1 VAHLVE
7 RLFGG
12 GKDDRV
18 RGYASAIVAVAEA
31 EDALGTV
38 EDELYAFARGVEQ
51 QPRLREVL
59 GDRSLP
65 VDNRKA
71 VVHEVL
77 GDRAHPVTVT
87 LISFL
92 VEAGR
97 ARDIGKIADDV
108 AGMAAERRQQQVAE
122 VRSAVALTEEQ
133 RGRLEQALGRA
144 TGRQIEVK
152 VIVDP
157 TIVGG
162 VVARVGDEVFDGSI
176 ASRLDDAKQALG
188 S

>member
-1 VAHLVE
+1 MGDLVD
-7 RLFGG
+7 RLFG
-12 GKDDRV
+12 GKDDRI
-18 RGYASAIVAVAEA
+18 RGYASAIVSIAEA
-31 EDALGTV
+31 EGALGTV
-38 EDELYAFARGVEQ
+38 EEELYVFAKGVEQ

-71 VVHEVL
+71 VVRDVI
-77 GDRAHPVTVT
+77 GDRAHPVTVA

-97 ARDIGKIADDV
+97 VRDLDKIAEG
-108 AGMAAERRQQQVAE
+108 AATIAAERRQHQVAE
-122 VRSAVALTEEQ
+122 VRSAVPVTQEQ
-133 RGRLEQALGRA
+133 RSRLEQALSRA

-176 ASRLDDAKQALG
+176 ASRLEDAKQALG

>member
-1 VAHLVE
+1 MANLVD
-7 RLFGG
+7 RLFG
-12 GKDDRV
+12 GKDDRIP
-18 RGYASAIVAVAEA
+18 GYASAIVSVAEA
-31 EDALGTV
+31 EGVLETV
-38 EDELYAFARGVEQ
+38 EDELYAFAKGVEQ

-71 VVHEVL
+71 VVQEVL
-77 GDRAHPVTVT
+77 GDRTHPVTVT

-97 ARDIGKIADDV
+97 VRDLNKIAESV
-108 AGMAAERRQQQVAE
+108 AAIAADRRQHQVAE
-122 VRSAVALTEEQ
+122 VRSAVPLTQEQ
-133 RGRLEQALGRA
+133 RSRLEQALSRA

-152 VIVDP
+152 VLVDP

-176 ASRLDDAKQALG
+176 ASRLEDAKQALG

>member
-1 VAHLVE
+1 LASTLVD
-7 RLFGG
+7 RLF
-12 GKDDRV
+12 GKDDRA
-18 RGYASAIVAVAEA
+18 RGYASAIVSIAEA
-31 EDALGTV
+31 EGALGAV
-38 EDELYAFARGVEQ
+38 EDELYAFAKGVEQ

-65 VDNRKA
+65 VENRKA
-71 VVHEVL
+71 VVHDVL
-77 GDRAHPVTVT
+77 GDRTHPVTVSV
-87 LISFL
+87 ISFL

-97 ARDIGKIADDV
+97 VRELDKIAEGVV
-108 AGMAAERRQQQVAE
+108 AIAAERRQHQVAE
-122 VRSAVALTEEQ
+122 ARSAVPLSDAQ
-133 RGRLEQALGRA
+133 RARLEQALSRA

-152 VIVDP
+152 VVVDP

-176 ASRLDDAKQALG
+176 ASRLEDAKQALG